1 MKKVLSVYILSAVA
15 VLSICLEGCT
25 SSPSPFLVFNP
36 NKILPAY
43 VNPLPYEQY
52 DCSQIGTEMESVTK
66 QLDQLYLDVKKKREI
81 DSKAQLWGMAGAMVL
96 GVPGVLAAEHGY
108 KSAKYNDGDEEMRWG
123 YGYYATAQT
132 QYAQLIGEL
141 EVLEK
146 ASILKECDKR
156 MLPEIPEFRKEF
168 SSFTNKRSRVFH
180 RYECQRRNEDTLEY
194 KSVKE
199 ARDAGGKPCIRCKPS
214 DMTKTEERL
223 KKGR

>member
-156 MLPEIPEFRKEF
+156 MLPDIPEFRKEF

-194 KSVKE
+194 KSTKE
-199 ARDAGGKPCIRCKPS
+199 ARDAGGKPCIHCKPS

-223 KKGR
+223 KK